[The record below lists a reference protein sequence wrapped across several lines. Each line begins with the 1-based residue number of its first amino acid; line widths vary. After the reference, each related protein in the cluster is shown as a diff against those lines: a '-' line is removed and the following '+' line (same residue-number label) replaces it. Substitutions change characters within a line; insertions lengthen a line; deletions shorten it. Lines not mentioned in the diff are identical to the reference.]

1 MILLLPL
8 FGDVVVEGDETLPT
22 LDFLRFRQLQ
32 LGDQPEDVG
41 LGHRPGF
48 GRWDRTVET
57 DAEVCRED
65 RNWPEATSRGRAAG
79 RCQRH

>member
-8 FGDVVVEGDETLPT
+8 FRDVVVEGDQALSA
-22 LDFLRFRQLQ
+22 LDFLGFRQLQ
-32 LGDQPEDVG
+32 LGDKPEDIG

-65 RNWPEATSRGRAAG
+65 RDRPEANARGRAAG